1 MSDLSS
7 LFGYDQFI
15 FDIPNTIYYIDLTKE
30 PVFFFLLS
38 MIFSILM
45 TLVLWRHIEINVFM
59 SLGDIPVF
67 ISG

>member
-30 PVFFFLLS
+30 PVFFFFIVND
-38 MIFSILM
+38 IFNSD
-45 TLVLWRHIEINVFM
+45 
-59 SLGDIPVF
+59 DIGTVA
-67 ISG
+67 SH